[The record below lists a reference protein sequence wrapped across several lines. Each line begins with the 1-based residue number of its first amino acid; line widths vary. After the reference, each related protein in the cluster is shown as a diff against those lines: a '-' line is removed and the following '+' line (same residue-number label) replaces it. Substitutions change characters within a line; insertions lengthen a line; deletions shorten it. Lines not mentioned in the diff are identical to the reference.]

1 MRFNFLLIFFFSE
14 YSGRTIPVT
23 KSNIQERSEL
33 ILEQWG
39 KTGSLFP
46 HNVVLVPLGDDFTYS
61 NDAEWDQQ
69 YSGYNQIMDYI
80 NSNSNYYNAQIQ
92 WGTLTDY
99 FNAVHGRMTK
109 FDDLVGD
116 FFVYSDVFS
125 EGKKSKIKF
134 CQKKLLDTDSILM
147 I

>member
-1 MRFNFLLIFFFSE
+1 M
-14 YSGRTIPVT
+14 T

-125 EGKKSKIKF
+125 EGKLSVYNTILIF
-134 CQKKLLDTDSILM
+134 PQAPTTDYLIYKGVFIILQCIWFM
-147 I
+147 